1 MLHIVAGHRSQRTD
15 SGFTLIE
22 VLVVCAVIGI
32 VAAMVVP
39 QTTSM
44 MAGYKLKGNA
54 EALNNMIMLA
64 KMRAGA
70 QYSRARVRADLG
82 ARTFQLQ
89 TWRKTTTALAGAWV
103 TEGGVTQL
111 GENVTFGFA
120 GIASAPPNTQAAIGQ
135 SPVCTDDLGANI
147 ANTACITFNSRGMPV
162 ANSLPPAGAV
172 TGNSALYITDG
183 TAVYGTT
190 VTPTPFI
197 KFWWSRNADNQWVR
211 Q

>member
-1 MLHIVAGHRSQRTD
+1 MPLTVQGSRARRSDT
-15 SGFTLIE
+15 GFTLIE

-54 EALNNMIMLA
+54 ESLNNLIMLA

-70 QYSRARVRADLG
+70 RYSRSRVRADLA

-89 TWRKTTTALAGAWV
+89 TWNKTTSQWD
-103 TEGGVTQL
+103 TEGGVMQL
-111 GENVTFGFA
+111 GEAVTFGFA
-120 GIASAPPNTQAAIGQ
+120 GIGAPPPNTQAVIGQ
-135 SPVCTDDLGANI
+135 SGPCTDDLGANI

-172 TGNSALYITDG
+172 IPNSALYITDG
-183 TAVYGTT
+183 AAVYGTT
-190 VTPTPFI
+190 VTMTPFI
-197 KFWWSRNADNQWVR
+197 KFWWSRNASNQWVR

>member
-1 MLHIVAGHRSQRTD
+1 MLHIVQGPRVRRTD

-22 VLVVCAVIGI
+22 VLVVCALIGI

-89 TWRKTTTALAGAWV
+89 TWNKTTSQWV
-103 TEGGVTQL
+103 TEGGVVQL
-111 GENVTFGFA
+111 GEAVTFGFA
-120 GIASAPPNTQAAIGQ
+120 GIGTPPPNTQAAIGQ
-135 SPVCTDDLGANI
+135 SGPCTDDLGANI

-162 ANSLPPAGAV
+162 ANSLPPTGAV
-172 TGNSALYITDG
+172 IPNSALYITDG
-183 TAVYGTT
+183 AAVYGTT
-190 VTPTPFI
+190 VTMTPFI
-197 KFWWSRNADNQWVR
+197 KFWWSRNASNQWVR

>member
-1 MLHIVAGHRSQRTD
+1 MAHTVQGPRSQRTD
-15 SGFTLIE
+15 NGFTLIE
-22 VLVVCAVIGI
+22 VLVVCALIGI

-54 EALNNMIMLA
+54 EALNNMVMLA

-70 QYSRARVRADLG
+70 KYSRARVRADLG

-89 TWRKTTTALAGAWV
+89 TWDKTPPGQWV
-103 TEGGVTQL
+103 TEGGVMQL
-111 GENVTFGFA
+111 GEAVTFGFA
-120 GIASAPPNTQAAIGQ
+120 GIGTPPPDTQAVIGQ
-135 SPVCTDDLGANI
+135 SGVCTDDLGANI

-162 ANSLPPAGAV
+162 QNSLPPAGPV
-172 TGNSALYITDG
+172 IPNSALYITDG
-183 TAVYGTT
+183 AAVYGTT
-190 VTPTPFI
+190 VTITPFI
-197 KFWWSRNADNQWVR
+197 KFWWSRNANNQWVR

>member
-1 MLHIVAGHRSQRTD
+1 MLHTIPGLRSQRTD

-22 VLVVCAVIGI
+22 VLVVCALIGI

-54 EALNNMIMLA
+54 EALNNMVMLA
-64 KMRAGA
+64 KMRAAA
-70 QYSRARVRADLG
+70 QYSRARVRADIG
-82 ARTFQLQ
+82 ARTFELQ
-89 TWRKTTTALAGAWV
+89 TWNKTTSQWV
-103 TEGGVTQL
+103 TEGGVMQL

-120 GIASAPPNTQAAIGQ
+120 GIAVPPANTQAVIGQ
-135 SPVCTDDLGANI
+135 SPVCTDDLGANVP
-147 ANTACITFNSRGMPV
+147 ATSCITFNSRGMPV
-162 ANSLPPAGAV
+162 TNALPPAGVV

-197 KFWWSRNADNQWVR
+197 KFWWSRKADNQWVR